1 MGDLGIMDP
10 SKAFEFLNNLQRAT
24 KPEAYEPEI
33 VTQQRRKEALL
44 KEHEVYKREQD
55 ALNQQIDKT
64 LFDFDDQFDNLSEVS
79 ERYK

>member
-44 KEHEVYKREQD
+44 KEHEVYKRE
-55 ALNQQIDKT
+55 
-64 LFDFDDQFDNLSEVS
+64 
-79 ERYK
+79 